1 MTRFARSKGS
11 KASNE
16 REPEEA
22 TPWSEMVQSLKGNK
36 FNPED
41 EEDAVAND
49 SDEDDHGDTMEVD
62 EESGAA
68 ARIAESVDSQSVPS
82 SDKETSSK
90 KKRKRPQNKC
100 LNCKEKGHLKK
111 ECPELSEERR
121 KELQDLV
128 TMKIERKGKGIGR
141 KKNKKNS
148 ENVKSIDDESLR
160 KVNKKNLKN
169 DASKKVKLDITGK
182 TVMEGEGLFQGFRV
196 KLDDLPRLKKLEKD
210 LKLAVKEDK
219 INDEEFQGTLKKE
232 RRRAENDLAR
242 SKKMVCYLCRKP
254 GHFLSDCPEAKD
266 GKKAT
271 KVGAVG
277 SCFKCGSMEHTSK
290 DCESKLKG
298 EAAYRF
304 AVCFICSETGHL
316 AKACPSNPKGLYPK
330 GGGCRFCGSVEH
342 LKSECRIKMQ
352 KVEKND
358 FKLTTLRG
366 SEGGIEED
374 FIDRPTKPA
383 PKKKKTKVV
392 KF

>member
-90 KKRKRPQNKC
+90 KKRKRPQKNV
-100 LNCKEKGHLKK
+100 KE
-111 ECPELSEERR
+111 S
-121 KELQDLV
+121 D
-128 TMKIERKGKGIGR
+128 GKRI
-141 KKNKKNS
+141 KKNS

-242 SKKMVCYLCRKP
+242 SKKNGLLP
-254 GHFLSDCPEAKD
+254 L
-266 GKKAT
+266 AT

-304 AVCFICSETGHL
+304 AVCFICSENR
-316 AKACPSNPKGLYPK
+316 A
-330 GGGCRFCGSVEH
+330 F
-342 LKSECRIKMQ
+342 SESLPEQSER
-352 KVEKND
+352 
-358 FKLTTLRG
+358 TL
-366 SEGGIEED
+366 S
-374 FIDRPTKPA
+374 
-383 PKKKKTKVV
+383 
-392 KF
+392 